1 MHLCFCIGLLMF
13 SNCLQRINIL
23 WIETCRS
30 YDGLCVQ
37 NVILTLVHLLDSLC
51 EFCINART

>member
-1 MHLCFCIGLLMF
+1 MFYIGLLMF
-13 SNCLQRINIL
+13 SNSLKMVVIL

-30 YDGLCVQ
+30 YDRFYVK

-51 EFCINART
+51 EFFINART